1 VSRVF
6 VTGMGIIS
14 AIGETL
20 AENHLA
26 LMAGKCGIGMSS
38 RLASR
43 YSGILPFGEVA
54 LETDDLKEKL
64 HATEPGITRT
74 TLLALRAF
82 ADALADANLTE
93 RELSDPGTALVGA
106 TTIGGMCLTDE
117 LYRDAT
123 EVCDG
128 SPYLASYDC
137 ASVHLYLQSR
147 YNMKGPATTINT
159 ACSSSANAI
168 QFGARLIRNGLARRA
183 IVGGADSLAKFT
195 INGFNALQ
203 ILSPGICRP
212 FDRDRAGLNL
222 GEGAAFLVLEAG
234 DELGQGPGGLAQGP
248 GGLAQGPD
256 GLAQGPDGLAHKRV
270 YAELTGYCNVNDA
283 HHPSS
288 LSAEGDGPYLAMKGA
303 LESARLNAGEID
315 FINAHGT
322 GTENNDAAESAAMVR
337 LFGEPPAFASTK
349 SNTGH
354 TLGAS
359 GAIEAVFSVFNLI
372 HQELYGSL
380 NFSEP
385 IAASG
390 LRPVQ
395 SYQKKQV
402 RHVLSNSFGFG
413 GNCTSLVFSKIN

>member
-1 VSRVF
+1 
-6 VTGMGIIS
+6 
-14 AIGETL
+14 
-20 AENHLA
+20 
-26 LMAGKCGIGMSS
+26 
-38 RLASR
+38 
-43 YSGILPFGEVA
+43 
-54 LETDDLKEKL
+54 
-64 HATEPGITRT
+64 
-74 TLLALRAF
+74 
-82 ADALADANLTE
+82 
-93 RELSDPGTALVGA
+93 
-106 TTIGGMCLTDE
+106 
-117 LYRDAT
+117 
-123 EVCDG
+123 
-128 SPYLASYDC
+128 
-137 ASVHLYLQSR
+137 
-147 YNMKGPATTINT
+147 
-159 ACSSSANAI
+159 
-168 QFGARLIRNGLARRA
+168 
-183 IVGGADSLAKFT
+183 
-195 INGFNALQ
+195 
-203 ILSPGICRP
+203 
-212 FDRDRAGLNL
+212 
-222 GEGAAFLVLEAG
+222 
-234 DELGQGPGGLAQGP
+234 
-248 GGLAQGPD
+248 
-256 GLAQGPDGLAHKRV
+256 V

-303 LESARLNAGEID
+303 LESARLEVGQID

-380 NFSEP
+380 NFGEP
-385 IAASG
+385 ITATG